1 MCLNSVG
8 AQWEFNLRIKICE
21 NLRDLRD
28 TACGLSLLL
37 QGSPIPCRSNVFNVS
52 SMYLHSVGTQF
63 PAEAMGNS
71 CSAMGKPAA
80 QCPAEAIGVQFQ
92 NKDMRDLRDTPCA
105 FKSNL

>member
-1 MCLNSVG
+1 MLA
-8 AQWEFNLRIKICE
+8 AQWASLRR
-21 NLRDLRD
+21 NVLRKQLV
-28 TACGLSLLL
+28 
-37 QGSPIPCRSNVFNVS
+37 QWEFNVS
-52 SMYLHSVGTQF
+52 SMPAAQF

-71 CSAMGKPAA
+71 CSAMGKHAA